1 MFRVTNKD
9 THLND
14 IVTHVKDTYNNVEN
28 ILKIRIISK
37 NNLSYLNKAP
47 HILAE
52 NRPARVHNET
62 IHDNLSNL

>member
-9 THLND
+9 TYLND

-28 ILKIRIISK
+28 ILKIRKIRIISK
-37 NNLSYLNKAP
+37 NNPSYLNKAP

-52 NRPARVHNET
+52 N
-62 IHDNLSNL
+62 

>member
-14 IVTHVKDTYNNVEN
+14 IVTQVKDTYNNVEN

-37 NNLSYLNKAP
+37 NNPYLNKAP
-47 HILAE
+47 HS
-52 NRPARVHNET
+52 R
-62 IHDNLSNL
+62 